1 MSLSANLEF
10 VYLHNSRL
18 RHLELIF
25 HLSYN
30 KTYTSEVFDFDEY
43 SVIIND
49 GNYKINIVKKDIIYI
64 EPVKYVSIVDIDYIS
79 KTYYLAQE
87 NLKIKHIKPPIQ
99 DIFLNEVRKYR
110 LPISLTFKDKT
121 SFKGNIMGFDNF
133 IILLD
138 LNDKQSMIYK
148 NNILLV
154 HPLNQTSEIIK
165 YADERKYGTQG
176 H

>member
-25 HLSYN
+25 HLQYN
-30 KTYTSEVFDFDEY
+30 QTYTSEIVDFDEY
-43 SVIIND
+43 SIIINHN
-49 GNYKINIVKKDIIYI
+49 NYKINVVKKDIIYI
-64 EPVKYVSIVDIDYIS
+64 EPVKYVNIADIDYIS
-79 KTYYLAQE
+79 KTYYLAQDR
-87 NLKIKHIKPPIQ
+87 LKTKHNKPPIQ

-110 LPISLTFKDKT
+110 LPVELIFKDKT
-121 SFKGNIMGFDNF
+121 TFRGNIMGFDNF

-148 NNILLV
+148 NNILVV
-154 HPLNQTSEIIK
+154 HPLNQTLDIIK
-165 YADERKYGTQG
+165 YVDERRYGT
-176 H
+176 